1 MNAIQEAKERWKR
14 WLLEQVGYHEEGDNL
29 TKYARDYDYDT
40 RLYGFD
46 MEGKP
51 WCDWFS
57 DLAYCVCFGFEIGAK
72 MTYQWPSGSAACKTS
87 ASFYQQNDAWY
98 HTPEVGD
105 QVFFYYSGDINHVES
120 VIEVNGG
127 RFTTVGG
134 NSSDMVKKNEYSL
147 GDPKIAGFG
156 RPNWYYTLKSLNKED
171 SKESENANPKIS
183 PDEKSTNQNGNPDCY
198 TIVKGDTLWGIAQ
211 KFLGN
216 GMRYPEIKEL
226 NGLTSDLIFPGQMI
240 KLPKD

>member
-1 MNAIQEAKERWKR
+1 MTMQDAKAKWKQ
-14 WLLEQVGYHEEGDNL
+14 WLLDQVGYHEEGDNL

-72 MTYQWPSGSAACKTS
+72 MTYQWPTGSAACKTS

-156 RPNWYYTLKSLNKED
+156 RPNWYYTLKN
-171 SKESENANPKIS
+171 SKSGEKQESNP
-183 PDEKSTNQNGNPDCY
+183 EKSPEEKIPETKPTRDSY
-198 TIVKGDTLWGIAQ
+198 TVQKGDCLWAIAER
-211 KFLGN
+211 FLGS
-216 GMRYPEIKEL
+216 GTRYPEIKEL
-226 NGLTSDLIFPGQMI
+226 NSLSSDVIFPGQI
-240 KLPKD
+240 LKLPKE

>member
-1 MNAIQEAKERWKR
+1 MTMQDAKAKWKQ
-14 WLLEQVGYHEEGDNL
+14 WLLDQVGYHEEGDNL

-72 MTYQWPSGSAACKTS
+72 MTYQWPTGSAACKTS

-127 RFTTVGG
+127 EFTTVGG
-134 NSSDMVKKNEYSL
+134 NSSDMVKKNFYRL

-156 RPNWYYTLKSLNKED
+156 RPNWYYTLKKNPEESKTQETKPEEKIQNETKTED
-171 SKESENANPKIS
+171 GYVI
-183 PDEKSTNQNGNPDCY
+183 Y
-198 TIVKGDTLWGIAQ
+198 TVKKGDCLWAIAQ
-211 KFLGN
+211 EKLGN
-216 GMRYPEIKEL
+216 GTRYPEIKEL
-226 NGLTSDLIFPGQMI
+226 NGLVSDIIYPNQVL
-240 KLPKD
+240 KLPKE